1 MKRRKIIS
9 SLIGL
14 GFVILLSSW
23 ASTSAFAQ
31 PSLVRQQTER
41 DDGGYYRIVDEQ
53 NKVIDYTARYL
64 SKGDQFINADNMCY
78 QITSIKGDYAHAQML
93 GKEAEAKIDLSSTIS
108 TFSSLIAR
116 KDTPS
121 IGIYHT
127 HTDESYV
134 PSDGIESDEGNG
146 GILKVGKAFE
156 KKLDDMGFTVHHSD
170 RLHHPHDV
178 NAYYR
183 SRRTAIELL
192 KKNPTALFD
201 VHRDAVPP
209 EVYYDKI
216 DGQDVTKLKFVVGN
230 TNPRFQSNLEFAKQL
245 KAAADKKYPGIIQGI
260 LVISSDFNQDLAPR
274 AMLIEAGAHTNER
287 EHAEQG
293 IAMFAETLPA
303 VLGSPRASEAP
314 PTPEESSGA
323 WKAVILGIIL
333 VAAAVFGYLYMNT
346 GSIEG
351 ATNQLRNFFSRI
363 PLRRKD

>member
-1 MKRRKIIS
+1 VLMFLFC
-9 SLIGL
+9 SLL
-14 GFVILLSSW
+14 TY
-23 ASTSAFAQ
+23 STSARIFSK
-31 PSLVRQQTER
+31 PSPVRAETKSSGANVR
-41 DDGGYYRIVDEQ
+41 KLNSARVDSS
-53 NKVIDYTARYL
+53 NTFHLFLTLTAKSHL
-64 SKGDQFINADNMCY
+64 LINI
-78 QITSIKGDYAHAQML
+78 ITPFP
-93 GKEAEAKIDLSSTIS
+93 LSS
-108 TFSSLIAR
+108 
-116 KDTPS
+116 
-121 IGIYHT
+121 IY
-127 HTDESYV
+127 
-134 PSDGIESDEGNG
+134 P
-146 GILKVGKAFE
+146 
-156 KKLDDMGFTVHHSD
+156 
-170 RLHHPHDV
+170 
-178 NAYYR
+178 
-183 SRRTAIELL
+183 
-192 KKNPTALFD
+192 ALFD

-209 EVYYDKI
+209 EVYYDNI
-216 DGQDVTKLKFVVGN
+216 DGHDVTKLKFVVGN
-230 TNPRFQSNLEFAKQL
+230 TNPRFQTNLEFAKQL

>member
-1 MKRRKIIS
+1 MEAKENCSFMRGNSMSEKGFNRFCKTTIS
-9 SLIGL
+9 LFL
-14 GFVILLSSW
+14 LALVFILAPASGW
-23 ASTSAFAQ
+23 ASDNRVQQRQAI
-31 PSLVRQQTER
+31 LVICDYLEM
-41 DDGGYYRIVDEQ
+41 DD
-53 NKVIDYTARYL
+53 L
-64 SKGDQFINADNMCY
+64 SKP
-78 QITSIKGDYAHAQML
+78 
-93 GKEAEAKIDLSSTIS
+93 E
-108 TFSSLIAR
+108 LIHLHNFF
-116 KDTPS
+116 
-121 IGIYHT
+121 G
-127 HTDESYV
+127 
-134 PSDGIESDEGNG
+134 EGSVALLNTNTAG
-146 GILKVGKAFE
+146 G
-156 KKLDDMGFTVHHSD
+156 H
-170 RLHHPHDV
+170 
-178 NAYYR
+178 
-183 SRRTAIELL
+183 
-192 KKNPTALFD
+192 
-201 VHRDAVPP
+201 
-209 EVYYDKI
+209 
-216 DGQDVTKLKFVVGN
+216 DVTKLKFVVGN
-230 TNPRFQSNLEFAKQL
+230 TNPRFQTNLEFAKQL

>member
-1 MKRRKIIS
+1 VKRRKIIS

-53 NKVIDYTARYL
+53 NNVIDYTARYL
-64 SKGDQFINADNMCY
+64 SEGDQFINADNMCY
-78 QITSIKGDYAHAQML
+78 QIRSIEGDYAHAQLM
-93 GKEAEAKIDLSSTIS
+93 GKEAEAKIDIPSKIPTL
-108 TFSSLIAR
+108 SSLIAR
-116 KDTPS
+116 EDVPS

-127 HTDESYV
+127 HSAECYV
-134 PSDGIESDEGNG
+134 PSDGTESDESDG
-146 GILKVGKAFE
+146 GIVKVGKAFE
-156 KKLDDMGFTVHHSD
+156 KKLDEMGFKVYHSD

-183 SRRTAIELL
+183 SRRTAIDLL
-192 KKNPTALFD
+192 KKSPTALFD

-209 EVYYDKI
+209 EVYYDNI
-216 DGQDVTKLKFVVGN
+216 DGHDVTKLKFVVGN
-230 TNPRFQSNLEFAKQL
+230 TNPRFQTNLEFAKQL